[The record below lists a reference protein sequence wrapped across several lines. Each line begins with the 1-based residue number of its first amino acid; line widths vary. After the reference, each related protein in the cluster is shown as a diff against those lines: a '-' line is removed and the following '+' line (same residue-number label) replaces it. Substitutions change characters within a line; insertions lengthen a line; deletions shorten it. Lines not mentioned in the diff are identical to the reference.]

1 MEQENKYKLQNNL
14 ALCSCLFLRQMTQ
27 KQIVSVGKSDLNEI
41 ATSFEWGATESNKH
55 IIYNY
60 Y

>member
-41 ATSFEWGATESNKH
+41 ATSFE
-55 IIYNY
+55 
-60 Y
+60 